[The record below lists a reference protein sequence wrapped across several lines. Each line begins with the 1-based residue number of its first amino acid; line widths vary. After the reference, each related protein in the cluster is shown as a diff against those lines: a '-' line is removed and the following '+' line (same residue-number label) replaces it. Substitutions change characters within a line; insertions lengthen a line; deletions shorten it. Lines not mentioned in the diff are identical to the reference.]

1 MKKFFGKIWIATS
14 SIVAILGITS
24 TNAPAN
30 IQNSDSVESSSIKI
44 VLSEVQEQSPFYLY
58 HANQLAIDGGE
69 MIAWH
74 TSHASHQSHYS
85 HSSHQSHYSHY
96 SSSY

>member
-1 MKKFFGKIWIATS
+1 MKKIFGKICIVAS
-14 SIVAILGITS
+14 SIVAFLGITA

-30 IQNSDSVESSSIKI
+30 IQYDDSIIPSKGFILTEI
-44 VLSEVQEQSPFYLY
+44 QEQTPFYLY
-58 HANQLAIDGGE
+58 HADQIVIDGDQ

-74 TSHASHQSHYS
+74 TSHASHSSHYS

-96 SSSY
+96 SSRY